1 MAKPDK
7 VENKI
12 ENKDQKVEKSSKK
25 VNKSSYSKKK
35 KTKKNIL
42 NGIAYVQ
49 STFNNTIISIADT
62 NGNVVSWAS
71 AGQKGFKGSRKS
83 TPYAAQVAA
92 DSAAA
97 KALEY
102 GMKTLSVEVKGP
114 GSGRETALRALQAR
128 GFKIL
133 SIKDTTPMPHN
144 GTRPPIKPSKLDVK
158 ISEDLTK
165 ATIVAEPLEKG
176 YGLTLGNSLRR
187 ILLSSIRGAAV
198 NSIQIDGVLH
208 EFTSIKGVR
217 EDVTDIVL
225 NVKSLALK
233 SLSEGTKKLV
243 LDAKGPGEIKASD
256 ITPTADVEILNPDL
270 VICNLDEKTN
280 FHMEM
285 NINTGKGYVPAELN
299 KPEEPP
305 LGLIAIDSLYSPV
318 KKVSYSVSTAREGK
332 ALDYDKLTM
341 IVETNG
347 SISAEDAVAYS
358 ARIFQDQLKMF
369 VNFDEPVE
377 APIKE
382 VSSEPEFNK
391 NLLRKVDELELSVRS
406 MNCLKNDNIIYIGD
420 LVQKSEGEMLRTP
433 NFGRK
438 SLNEIKEVLTAM
450 SLYLGMEIPNWP
462 PDNIAEMSKKL
473 EEAI

>member
-1 MAKPDK
+1 MQTENVNVKNWKSLLKP
-7 VENKI
+7 
-12 ENKDQKVEKSSKK
+12 
-25 VNKSSYSKKK
+25 
-35 KTKKNIL
+35 
-42 NGIAYVQ
+42 A
-49 STFNNTIISIADT
+49 
-62 NGNVVSWAS
+62 
-71 AGQKGFKGSRKS
+71 
-83 TPYAAQVAA
+83 
-92 DSAAA
+92 
-97 KALEY
+97 
-102 GMKTLSVEVKGP
+102 
-114 GSGRETALRALQAR
+114 
-128 GFKIL
+128 
-133 SIKDTTPMPHN
+133 
-144 GTRPPIKPSKLDVK
+144 KLDLQLSDDK
-158 ISEDLTK
+158 SYAK
-165 ATIVAEPLEKG
+165 IVAEPLEKG

-198 NSIQIDGVLH
+198 TAIQIDGVLH

-225 NVKSLALK
+225 NVKSLDLK
-233 SLSEGTKKLV
+233 GSFEGSKKLI

-256 ITPTADVEILNPDL
+256 ITSVADVEILNPDL
-270 VICNLDEKTN
+270 VICNLDENTS

-285 NINTGKGYVPAELN
+285 TVGNGKGYVPAVMN

-305 LGLIAIDSLYSPV
+305 LGLIPIDSLFSPV
-318 KKVSYSVSTAREGK
+318 KKVSYSISTAREGK

-341 IVETNG
+341 EVQTNG

-358 ARIFQDQLKMF
+358 AKIFQDQLSMF
-369 VNFDEPVE
+369 INFDEPQ
-377 APIKE
+377 E
-382 VSSEPEFNK
+382 VTIREKPAEPEFNK

-438 SLNEIKEVLTAM
+438 SLNEIKEVLNGM

-462 PDNIAEMSKKL
+462 PDNIAELSKKL

>member
-1 MAKPDK
+1 MQTENVNVKNWKSLLKP
-7 VENKI
+7 
-12 ENKDQKVEKSSKK
+12 
-25 VNKSSYSKKK
+25 
-35 KTKKNIL
+35 
-42 NGIAYVQ
+42 A
-49 STFNNTIISIADT
+49 
-62 NGNVVSWAS
+62 
-71 AGQKGFKGSRKS
+71 
-83 TPYAAQVAA
+83 
-92 DSAAA
+92 
-97 KALEY
+97 
-102 GMKTLSVEVKGP
+102 
-114 GSGRETALRALQAR
+114 
-128 GFKIL
+128 
-133 SIKDTTPMPHN
+133 
-144 GTRPPIKPSKLDVK
+144 KLDLQLSDDK
-158 ISEDLTK
+158 SYAK
-165 ATIVAEPLEKG
+165 IVAEPLEKG

-198 NSIQIDGVLH
+198 TAIQIDGVLH

-233 SLSEGTKKLV
+233 GSFEGLKKLI

-256 ITPTADVEILNPDL
+256 ITSVADVEILNPDL
-270 VICNLDEKTN
+270 VICNLDENTS

-285 NINTGKGYVPAELN
+285 TVGNGKGYVPAVMN

-305 LGLIAIDSLYSPV
+305 LGLIPIDSLFSPV
-318 KKVSYSVSTAREGK
+318 KKVSYSISTAREGK

-341 IVETNG
+341 EVQTNG

-358 ARIFQDQLKMF
+358 AKIFQDQLSMF
-369 VNFDEPVE
+369 INFDEPQ
-377 APIKE
+377 E
-382 VSSEPEFNK
+382 VTIREKPAEPEFNK

-438 SLNEIKEVLTAM
+438 SLNEIKEVLNGM

-462 PDNIAEMSKKL
+462 PDNIAELSKKL

>member
-1 MAKPDK
+1 M
-7 VENKI
+7 
-12 ENKDQKVEKSSKK
+12 
-25 VNKSSYSKKK
+25 NKSVSPDDLKLELKNTFGYLDFRQGQLEIIQKILGNE
-35 KTKKNIL
+35 NIL
-42 NGIAYVQ
+42 AVMPTGAGKSLCYQLPAII
-49 STFNNTIISIADT
+49 SKLPTIIVSPLVSLIDDQAKGLKE
-62 NGNVVSWAS
+62 NGVEAAIIHSGQSYDVNVKNW
-71 AGQKGFKGSRKS
+71 KS
-83 TPYAAQVAA
+83 
-92 DSAAA
+92 
-97 KALEY
+97 L
-102 GMKTLSVEVKGP
+102 
-114 GSGRETALRALQAR
+114 
-128 GFKIL
+128 
-133 SIKDTTPMPHN
+133 
-144 GTRPPIKPSKLDVK
+144 IKPSKLDVQ
-158 ISEDLTK
+158 ISDDLTHAK
-165 ATIVAEPLEKG
+165 IIAEPLEKG

-198 NSIQIDGVLH
+198 TSIQIDGVLH

-233 SLSEGTKKLV
+233 CNSEGTKKLV

-256 ITPTADVEILNPDL
+256 IAPVTDVEILNPEL
-270 VICNLDEKTN
+270 VICNLDENTT

-285 NINTGKGYVPAELN
+285 NVNTGKGYVPAELN

-341 IVETNG
+341 EVETNG

-377 APIKE
+377 APVKE

-438 SLNEIKEVLTAM
+438 SLNEIKEVLTGM

>member
-1 MAKPDK
+1 MQTENVNVKNWKSLLKP
-7 VENKI
+7 
-12 ENKDQKVEKSSKK
+12 
-25 VNKSSYSKKK
+25 
-35 KTKKNIL
+35 
-42 NGIAYVQ
+42 A
-49 STFNNTIISIADT
+49 
-62 NGNVVSWAS
+62 
-71 AGQKGFKGSRKS
+71 
-83 TPYAAQVAA
+83 
-92 DSAAA
+92 
-97 KALEY
+97 
-102 GMKTLSVEVKGP
+102 
-114 GSGRETALRALQAR
+114 
-128 GFKIL
+128 
-133 SIKDTTPMPHN
+133 
-144 GTRPPIKPSKLDVK
+144 KLDLQLSDDK
-158 ISEDLTK
+158 SYAK
-165 ATIVAEPLEKG
+165 IVAEPLEKG

-198 NSIQIDGVLH
+198 TAIQIDGVLH

-233 SLSEGTKKLV
+233 GSFEGSKKLI

-256 ITPTADVEILNPDL
+256 ITSVADVEILNPDL
-270 VICNLDEKTN
+270 VICNLDENTS

-285 NINTGKGYVPAELN
+285 IVGNGKGYVPAVMN

-305 LGLIAIDSLYSPV
+305 LGLIPIDSLFSPV
-318 KKVSYSVSTAREGK
+318 KKVSYSISTAREGK

-341 IVETNG
+341 EVQTNG

-358 ARIFQDQLKMF
+358 AKIFQDQLSMF
-369 VNFDEPVE
+369 INFDEPQ
-377 APIKE
+377 E
-382 VSSEPEFNK
+382 VTIREKPAEPEFNK

-438 SLNEIKEVLTAM
+438 SLNEIKEVLNGM

-462 PDNIAEMSKKL
+462 PDNIAELSKKL